1 MVLKKDDFQ
10 SKLESSSKKTN
21 LGVAVLFLG
30 TVALSALLW
39 IQGEFKNW
47 RQKVFKPIT
56 YHIDKTSKEED
67 LQDFIGFKPDIKDL
81 SGLQKSIDLLL
92 EKAEGVYGIYFY
104 HLEDEQEMGINE
116 DKVFV
121 AASVNKIPIIVN
133 FYQAVEEGRLEEK
146 KEYRDKM
153 LDELS
158 KIKGEIGSATY
169 KSRILYIEQEYA
181 LWVVQKVIDILDQ
194 NKLLLIEQRP
204 ILEGGY
210 E

>member
-1 MVLKKDDFQ
+1 MTEEQVQ
-10 SKLESSSKKTN
+10 YYSKLDY
-21 LGVAVLFLG
+21 
-30 TVALSALLW
+30 
-39 IQGEFKNW
+39 
-47 RQKVFKPIT
+47 P
-56 YHIDKTSKEED
+56 Y
-67 LQDFIGFKPDIKDL
+67 
-81 SGLQKSIDLLL
+81 LLL
-92 EKAEGVYGIYFY
+92 TQISKILNAIDFKQPARSEVEGLLSILIPRWKKRFEKE
-104 HLEDEQEMGINE
+104 
-116 DKVFV
+116 
-121 AASVNKIPIIVN
+121 
-133 FYQAVEEGRLEEK
+133 LEEK

-153 LDELS
+153 LDGLS

>member
-1 MVLKKDDFQ
+1 MTEEQVQ
-10 SKLESSSKKTN
+10 YYSKLDY
-21 LGVAVLFLG
+21 
-30 TVALSALLW
+30 
-39 IQGEFKNW
+39 
-47 RQKVFKPIT
+47 P
-56 YHIDKTSKEED
+56 Y
-67 LQDFIGFKPDIKDL
+67 
-81 SGLQKSIDLLL
+81 LLL
-92 EKAEGVYGIYFY
+92 TQISKILNAIDFKQPARSEVEGLLSILIPRWKKRFEKE
-104 HLEDEQEMGINE
+104 
-116 DKVFV
+116 
-121 AASVNKIPIIVN
+121 
-133 FYQAVEEGRLEEK
+133 LEEK